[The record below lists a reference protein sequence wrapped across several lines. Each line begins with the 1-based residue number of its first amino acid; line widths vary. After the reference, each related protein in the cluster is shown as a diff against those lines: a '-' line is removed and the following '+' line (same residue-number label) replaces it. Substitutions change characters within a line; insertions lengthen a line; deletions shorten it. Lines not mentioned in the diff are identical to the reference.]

1 MIIAALGSLAL
12 GLLCGLFVFPPE
24 VIAVMDTVMSYALA
38 VLIFSVGIEVGT
50 NKTVF
55 RKIREYN
62 VRIRVIPFGVAAAS
76 IAGAVLVGLLFGMP
90 VNESAAIG
98 SGFGF
103 YSISAVIMRE
113 LGGAQL
119 GTIAFL
125 THMLHEVLAFLVIP
139 FAARHFGRYTAVAA
153 GGATAMDTTLPAIA
167 RATDEET
174 VLMAVISGVVL
185 TGLAP
190 VLMPLMYRL
199 FEGV

>member
-12 GLLCGLFVFPPE
+12 GLLCGFFIFPPE

-62 VRIRVIPFGVAAAS
+62 VRILVIPFGVAAAS

-90 VNESAAIG
+90 VNECAAIG

-139 FAARHFGRYTAVAA
+139 LAARRFGRYTAVAV

-174 VLMAVISGVVL
+174 ALMAVISGVVL

-190 VLMPLMYRL
+190 VLMPLLYRIL
-199 FEGV
+199 EGV

>member
-1 MIIAALGSLAL
+1 M
-12 GLLCGLFVFPPE
+12 
-24 VIAVMDTVMSYALA
+24 
-38 VLIFSVGIEVGT
+38 
-50 NKTVF
+50 
-55 RKIREYN
+55 
-62 VRIRVIPFGVAAAS
+62 AAAS

-174 VLMAVISGVVL
+174 VLMAAYIRRGADG
-185 TGLAP
+185 TGTCADAADVPAFSRAYDLYE
-190 VLMPLMYRL
+190 LSD
-199 FEGV
+199 GI

>member
-62 VRIRVIPFGVAAAS
+62 VRILVIPFGVAAAS

-139 FAARHFGRYTAVAA
+139 FAARHFGVIRRSRREERPQWTRRC
-153 GGATAMDTTLPAIA
+153 PRS
-167 RATDEET
+167 RAPPMRK
-174 VLMAVISGVVL
+174 LC
-185 TGLAP
+185 
-190 VLMPLMYRL
+190 
-199 FEGV
+199 

>member
-24 VIAVMDTVMSYALA
+24 VLAVLDTVMSYALA
-38 VLIFSVGIEVGT
+38 VLIFAVGIGVGS
-50 NKTVF
+50 NKWVF
-55 RKIREYN
+55 RRIREYN
-62 VRIRVIPFGVAAAS
+62 VRILVIPFGVAAAS

-113 LGGAQL
+113 LGGSQL

>member
-1 MIIAALGSLAL
+1 MIVAALGSLML
-12 GLLCGLFVFPPE
+12 GLLCGFFVFPPE
-24 VIAVMDTVMSYALA
+24 MIAVMDTVMSYALA
-38 VLIFSVGIEVGT
+38 ILIFSVGIEVGT

-62 VRIRVIPFGVAAAS
+62 VRILVIPFGVAAAS

-125 THMLHEVLAFLVIP
+125 THMLRELLSFLVIP
-139 FAARHFGRYTAVAA
+139 FVARYFGRYAA
-153 GGATAMDTTLPAIA
+153 IAPSGATAMDTTLPAIA

-174 VLMAVISGVVL
+174 ALMAVVSGVVL

-190 VLMPLMYRL
+190 VLMPLLFRL
-199 FEGV
+199 LGEA

>member
-62 VRIRVIPFGVAAAS
+62 VRILVIPFGVAAAS

-119 GTIAFL
+119 GTIAFDG
-125 THMLHEVLAFLVIP
+125 TGVCADAADVPAF
-139 FAARHFGRYTAVAA
+139 RGRMICMNSPMASDELLQIWLNVEKSRADSA
-153 GGATAMDTTLPAIA
+153 GFCYNLS
-167 RATDEET
+167 TDF
-174 VLMAVISGVVL
+174 S
-185 TGLAP
+185 
-190 VLMPLMYRL
+190 
-199 FEGV
+199 

>member
-1 MIIAALGSLAL
+1 MIIAALGSRAL

-62 VRIRVIPFGVAAAS
+62 VRILVIPFGVAAAS

-125 THMLHEVLAFLVIP
+125 THSAGMSGYSLCGASFWALYGGRGGRSDRNGHD
-139 FAARHFGRYTAVAA
+139 AARDR
-153 GGATAMDTTLPAIA
+153 A
-167 RATDEET
+167 RH
-174 VLMAVISGVVL
+174 
-185 TGLAP
+185 
-190 VLMPLMYRL
+190 R
-199 FEGV
+199 